1 MNNLLA
7 EHSGEGILLSREQT
21 KHRASRLVELFQYP
35 VSIIESS
42 SIISKVIQR
51 ELISMS

>member
-7 EHSGEGILLSREQT
+7 EPNGRGVFLSREQT

-35 VSIIESS
+35 VPIVESS